1 VLLLFNCEFSLLVD
15 INGFTQA
22 SDVEFFFLF
31 AEDCVILPPDLKEL
45 YRIYQQEIHASTYTD
60 ASPSYQVR

>member
-1 VLLLFNCEFSLLVD
+1 MNDS
-15 INGFTQA
+15 TQA
-22 SDVEFFFLF
+22 LDVEFFFLF

-60 ASPSYQVR
+60 TSPSYQVR